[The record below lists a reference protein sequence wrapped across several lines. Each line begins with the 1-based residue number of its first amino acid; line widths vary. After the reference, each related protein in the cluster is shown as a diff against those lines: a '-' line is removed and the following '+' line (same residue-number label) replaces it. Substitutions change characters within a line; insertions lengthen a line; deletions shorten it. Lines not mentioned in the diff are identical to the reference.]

1 MQAKKT
7 PNPQTMTQPATYSNT
22 AKVTLAEADRN
33 VFSQEKERAPVNA
46 PSKQPK
52 LLTLDAVDMMV
63 TSKREAKHA
72 HAALPVRQ
80 QGRGERDQPLQ
91 LAARTHESIAGL

>member
-7 PNPQTMTQPATYSNT
+7 PNPQTMTQPATYSNI

-63 TSKREAKHA
+63 RRKARVRSRNPTSKA
-72 HAALPVRQ
+72 VVN
-80 QGRGERDQPLQ
+80 GVNFYN
-91 LAARTHESIAGL
+91 